1 MVVGRIVVVVVV
13 LEEAA
18 IKEGDM
24 AMSVEAVVGEIRP
37 VIIKMLHVCLE
48 NNKNFSSVFLSF
60 LQKYLWRLLF
70 IHYCL
75 QMALLY
81 EIDRELEM

>member
-1 MVVGRIVVVVVV
+1 MVVVGPIVVVVV
-13 LEEAA
+13 LEVED
-18 IKEGDM
+18 IKEGDT
-24 AMSVEAVVGEIRP
+24 AMPVEAVVGELRP

-48 NNKNFSSVFLSF
+48 DNKNFSSVFLSF

-70 IHYCL
+70 IHYYL

-81 EIDRELEM
+81 ETDRELEM